1 MLGMQARHRSQK
13 QSRFLNA
20 LRTSNRRI
28 HRAWVLKDE
37 FDHVWHFKYVGAAKS
52 FLKRWMTA
60 ALRSRLPFL
69 KRFVTTVRN
78 HFDNIL
84 SFIERPLTNAAAEG
98 MNAQIQLLKA
108 NARGY
113 RNFTQYRIAI
123 LFHCGKLDLY
133 PAGRPS

>member
-1 MLGMQARHRSQK
+1 MLGMHARHRSQK

-60 ALRSRLPFL
+60 ALRSRLPYLLHTKLLPFRRIQQHAL
-69 KRFVTTVRN
+69 
-78 HFDNIL
+78 
-84 SFIERPLTNAAAEG
+84 G
-98 MNAQIQLLKA
+98 MKK
-108 NARGY
+108 
-113 RNFTQYRIAI
+113 
-123 LFHCGKLDLY
+123 KLDTTKTVC
-133 PAGRPS
+133 